1 LDYSGKGGCRRN
13 HFQNNESKKPSHVG
27 AYGPWGHENQRG
39 TQTHPKNVDSR
50 KLILRD
56 PKSGNETEVVF
67 IPQKV
72 ADRLKEYIKPI
83 LYEKQTESGETPNHQ
98 FRMFEL
104 IMEGWSHL
112 AKLSSTI

>member
-1 LDYSGKGGCRRN
+1 LSTKSFSEQRIQETVSGWSLARGGMRVS
-13 HFQNNESKKPSHVG
+13 EVLKLISKD
-27 AYGPWGHENQRG
+27 
-39 TQTHPKNVDSR
+39 VDSR

-72 ADRLKEYIKPI
+72 ADRLKEYIKQI
-83 LYEKQTESGETPNHQ
+83 LYEKQTESGKTPNHQ